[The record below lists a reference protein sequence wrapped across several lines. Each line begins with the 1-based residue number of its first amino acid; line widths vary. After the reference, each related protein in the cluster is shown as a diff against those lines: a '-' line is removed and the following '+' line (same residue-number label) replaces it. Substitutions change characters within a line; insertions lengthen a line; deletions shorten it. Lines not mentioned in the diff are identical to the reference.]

1 GPSKIVTPPT
11 CMWETGD
18 SCARNEASTAVS
30 RSRCCWAISS
40 SRSSSGT
47 TDIASLYQQS
57 AVAAH
62 LGHHRALMSVE
73 VQLAEEV
80 RAHYGADARV
90 EELVP
95 LAGGASRE
103 LYGFDVV
110 DGAERHEL
118 VLRADP
124 PEVPESDERARELSA
139 LRTAY
144 EGGVPVPA
152 PHWLTG
158 DGRGIVMQ
166 RVHGEAI
173 ARRLLRDDRY
183 ATARERLTDEVARA
197 AAALHAL
204 PAPEGLPVMGTHGA
218 VAFVEEELDR
228 LRHAHPAR
236 RLRPPRLR

>member
-1 GPSKIVTPPT
+1 
-11 CMWETGD
+11 
-18 SCARNEASTAVS
+18 
-30 RSRCCWAISS
+30 
-40 SRSSSGT
+40 
-47 TDIASLYQQS
+47 
-57 AVAAH
+57 
-62 LGHHRALMSVE
+62 MSVE
-73 VQLAEEV
+73 EQVAEEV

-90 EELVP
+90 EEVVP

-110 DGAERHEL
+110 DGAARHEL

-197 AAALHAL
+197 AAAVHAL
-204 PAPEGLPVMGTHGA
+204 EPPPEVPPATGPPALA
-218 VAFVEEELDR
+218 AIAALEEQLDH
-228 LRHAHPAR
+228 LGEPHPA
-236 RLRPPRLR
+236 